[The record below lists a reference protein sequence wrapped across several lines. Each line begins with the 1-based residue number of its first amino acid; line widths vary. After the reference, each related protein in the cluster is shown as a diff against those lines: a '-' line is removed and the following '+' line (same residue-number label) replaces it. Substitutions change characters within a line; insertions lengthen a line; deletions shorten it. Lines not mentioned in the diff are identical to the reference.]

1 MAVRGSG
8 RHRPVLANWTLKNR
22 TFFFFIFSFACVCA
36 STRVYICVC
45 CMSSLNSVLESCCEV
60 VCIETLTVQRSVLF
74 DLKFFR
80 VPTTIFFSVQHKSNL
95 MCLSRHP
102 RSVLKVSFREASILL
117 DYNSVTYRACKP
129 LCLLCG
135 AAHEQR
141 RQICRSQYSR
151 PADLF
156 ARESHEVV

>member
-1 MAVRGSG
+1 MVAIALFWQTGHSKT
-8 RHRPVLANWTLKNR
+8 VLSSFL
-22 TFFFFIFSFACVCA
+22 FFRSRMCARARACI
-36 STRVYICVC
+36 RVC

-60 VCIETLTVQRSVLF
+60 VCIETLTVQCSVLF

-95 MCLSRHP
+95 ICLSRHP

-117 DYNSVTYRACKP
+117 DYNSVTYRACRP
-129 LCLLCG
+129 LCFLCG

-151 PADLF
+151 PADF
-156 ARESHEVV
+156 FTRESHEVV

>member
-1 MAVRGSG
+1 MAVGGSG

-22 TFFFFIFSFACVCA
+22 IFYYYYFRSCVCA
-36 STRVYICVC
+36 RARACICVC

-60 VCIETLTVQRSVLF
+60 VCIETLTVLF

-95 MCLSRHP
+95 ICLSRHP
-102 RSVLKVSFREASILL
+102 RSVLKVSFREASVLL

-129 LCLLCG
+129 LYLLCG

-141 RQICRSQYSR
+141 R
-151 PADLF
+151 
-156 ARESHEVV
+156 